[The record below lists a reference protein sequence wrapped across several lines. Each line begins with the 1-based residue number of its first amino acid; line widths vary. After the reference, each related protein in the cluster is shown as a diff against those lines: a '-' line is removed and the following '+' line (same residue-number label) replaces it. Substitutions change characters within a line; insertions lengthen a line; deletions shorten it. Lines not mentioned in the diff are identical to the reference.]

1 MKVYIILANG
11 YEDGSLIEGVYQD
24 LKDAKKAIR
33 DLRRNM
39 DPLDKE
45 WLSYSIADEKVREA
59 Y

>member
-24 LKDAKKAIR
+24 LKDAKKAIH

-45 WLSYSIADEKVREA
+45 WLSYSIADEEVREV

>member
-11 YEDGSLIEGVYQD
+11 YEDGSLIEGVYQE

-45 WLSYSIADEKVREA
+45 WLSYSIADEEVREV

>member
-45 WLSYSIADEKVREA
+45 WLSYSIADEEVREV